1 MIPDGT
7 LLTGQYNLLTV
18 VLSILIPVLGAY
30 VALDLAAQVVTS
42 KGGARRGWL
51 VASTLAMAIAIWS
64 MHYTAMLAFQLPV
77 PVRYDVPIAVLCFC
91 IAIFASAVSLH
102 VATGKRLG
110 WRLAIM
116 AALFSGVAIVGLHY
130 TSMASMRA
138 AAMQH
143 YHPLS
148 IVLASAVSVV
158 ASLLSLRLI
167 FRPREKSWAVKWEK
181 AASALV
187 MGAAISGMH
196 YTAMAGTTFFAAA
209 PHRFSQHTVDISPLG
224 IAAIVVVT
232 MIALVFML
240 LTGATV
246 ERIKYFSE
254 LKTVNQAL
262 RLENAERQRA
272 EEELG
277 RMSGQLLRAQDE
289 ERRRIARDLHDST
302 AQHLVLLSASL
313 ERIQHS
319 APAFSRKLR
328 QLFSD
333 AEELITQA
341 LREVRTLSYLLYP
354 PMLDETGLEDAISH
368 YVEGFSER
376 SGVQVDVRVSPDL
389 GRLRPEAEMA
399 LFRVMQESLTNVH
412 LHSASRRAYIRL
424 NRIDDRVVLEIRD
437 EGRGTERAGSSRT
450 PSVGVGILSMRERVR
465 QVGGKLEIEST
476 GAGTSVRAT
485 IVIHDKTP

>member
-1 MIPDGT
+1 
-7 LLTGQYNLLTV
+7 
-18 VLSILIPVLGAY
+18 
-30 VALDLAAQVVTS
+30 
-42 KGGARRGWL
+42 
-51 VASTLAMAIAIWS
+51 
-64 MHYTAMLAFQLPV
+64 
-77 PVRYDVPIAVLCFC
+77 
-91 IAIFASAVSLH
+91 
-102 VATGKRLG
+102 
-110 WRLAIM
+110 
-116 AALFSGVAIVGLHY
+116 
-130 TSMASMRA
+130 
-138 AAMQH
+138 
-143 YHPLS
+143 
-148 IVLASAVSVV
+148 
-158 ASLLSLRLI
+158 
-167 FRPREKSWAVKWEK
+167 
-181 AASALV
+181 
-187 MGAAISGMH
+187 
-196 YTAMAGTTFFAAA
+196 
-209 PHRFSQHTVDISPLG
+209 
-224 IAAIVVVT
+224 
-232 MIALVFML
+232 ML

-262 RLENAERQRA
+262 RLEIAERQRA

-277 RMSGQLLRAQDE
+277 RLSGQLLRAQDE

-328 QLFSD
+328 QLFSE

-341 LREVRTLSYLLYP
+341 LREVRTLSYLLHP

-399 LFRVMQESLTNVH
+399 LFRVMQESLRNVH

-424 NRIDDRVVLEIRD
+424 NRIDDRVILEIRD
-437 EGRGTERAGSSRT
+437 EGRGTERAGSSRK

-476 GAGTSVRAT
+476 GAGTTVRAT